1 MSPDKFGDTAG
12 FIRSETFFE
21 VINTVI
27 FAGFIWQALDAV
39 EIVALEAMLDSVFD
53 HVPLDQ
59 ILGVVV
65 FHVFLITTGKQIYHL
80 IAVEHEHGGR

>member
-1 MSPDKFGDTAG
+1 MGADKFGDTAG
-12 FIRSETFFE
+12 FFRGKTFFKI
-21 VINTVI
+21 VDAVI
-27 FAGFIWQALDAV
+27 FAGFVRQALDAV
-39 EIVALEAMLDSVFD
+39 EIISLEAMLDSVLD

-80 IAVEHEHGGR
+80 FAVEHEHGGR